1 MTTDARWIRP
11 VGGVSLARKEILM
24 KTARSLP
31 ILLLAATL
39 GLGACATGRN
49 VQVESS
55 STPTARRG
63 VQVNVQNDNTDDVDV
78 YVMGGGQVWRLGHV
92 TGLSNATLTIP
103 ASIVASS
110 PELRL
115 LADPL
120 AAFNAYL
127 SDPITVTSGDTVQ
140 FQIGSA
146 LGLSNVSVF

>member
-1 MTTDARWIRP
+1 
-11 VGGVSLARKEILM
+11 M
-24 KTARSLP
+24 KMVHGLP
-31 ILLLAATL
+31 ILLVAATL

-49 VQVESS
+49 VQVQSEAA
-55 STPTARRG
+55 PTARQG
-63 VQVNVQNDNTDDVDV
+63 VQVNVQNDNTNDMDV

-103 ASIVASS
+103 AGIVASS
-110 PELRL
+110 PQLRL

-127 SDPITVTSGDTVQ
+127 SDPVTVTSGDTVQ